1 MLLTLPTST
10 HPLTCGNDL
19 PEFAVAQ
26 LLCGSSQALHVV
38 PVPDVGAEAAA
49 RAAGPA
55 GSVLDELDGG
65 LGGAL
70 SRAEQGKVGIDVK
83 GGAGG

>member
-10 HPLTCGNDL
+10 HPLTCSDDL
-19 PEFAVAQ
+19 PELAVSQ
-26 LLCGSSQALHVV
+26 LLCGGPQTLHVG

-70 SRAEQGKVGIDVK
+70 SRAKVKWGLT
-83 GGAGG
+83 